1 MGEKRMKKGKDG
13 VKKFTIIELLI
24 VVSIIAIISALLLP
38 ALNKAREKARTITC
52 VSRKKECML
61 ALFQYGSDYGMIAG
75 ITRDSKCWYNL
86 VVTGNR
92 PENLGY
98 LKPEML
104 ICPSNRYVPPD
115 PVSFSDDQIS
125 YGMERIAHYMEA
137 DLLEA
142 NGAGSCFNVSR
153 NNTWGFLL
161 PGKVRTPSRL
171 LLVADSVR
179 GGHQKPWT
187 GYQNGGGGSSFFYTY
202 QQHERRIHL
211 IHQERTTAGFVD
223 GHVASLSFSGLYYDT
238 TNRIRY
244 AYAQDGTTVL
254 NR

>member
-1 MGEKRMKKGKDG
+1 MKKGKNN
-13 VKKFTIIELLI
+13 VRKFTIIELLI
-24 VVSIIAIISALLLP
+24 VVFIISILVAMLLP
-38 ALNKAREKARTITC
+38 ALNKARERARTITC
-52 VSRKKECML
+52 VNRKKECML

-75 ITRDSKCWYNL
+75 ITKDSKCWYNL
-86 VVTGNR
+86 IVTGNR

-98 LKPEML
+98 LKPGML

-115 PVSFSDDQIS
+115 LVSFSDDQVS

-142 NGAGSCFNVSR
+142 NGAGSCFDVSR

-161 PGKVRTPSRL
+161 PERVRTPSRL
-171 LLVADSVR
+171 LLIADSAR

-202 QQHERRIHL
+202 QPHERRIHL
-211 IHQERTTAGFVD
+211 IHEERTVAGFVD

-244 AYAQDGTTVL
+244 VYAQDGTTLL